1 MLIIGDEIERYYYIP
16 YVEWKVLT
24 EIDRTIGDGAANDV
38 GDSHRQ
44 IEPVDE
50 TDVVPIQSIGSIECP
65 FRY

>member
-1 MLIIGDEIERYYYIP
+1 MNAIIIYPTSNG
-16 YVEWKVLT
+16 KVLT
-24 EIDRTIGDGAANDV
+24 KIDRTISDGAADVV

-50 TDVVPIQSIGSIECP
+50 TDVVPIQSIGSVECP